1 VLGDIP
7 VLGSLFR
14 SKSFQKNETELMF
27 IVTAML
33 VKPVN
38 RDDLP
43 QMRGIDGLKNGS
55 PLGLE
60 SKSDEIQGKT
70 GFSVTGQNA
79 DDKPATAPKT
89 AEPAKVTE
97 PAKPAPTDVDAASKT
112 SSTETPRNVNKPLPA
127 ARTISML
134 LNFERAKPW

>member
-1 VLGDIP
+1 
-7 VLGSLFR
+7 
-14 SKSFQKNETELMF
+14 MF
-27 IVTAML
+27 IVTAVL

-60 SKSDEIQGKT
+60 SKSEEIQGKT
-70 GFSVTGQNA
+70 GFSVTGQNT
-79 DDKPATAPKT
+79 DDKPATTPKT
-89 AEPAKVTE
+89 TEPVKATE
-97 PAKPAPTDVDAASKT
+97 PAKPAATDVDAATKP

-134 LNFERAKPW
+134 LNFERVKTW